1 MTLLRAAGKFPF
13 RLLKLSFLVG
23 FYQDKLGTAIGR
35 QRVTAKS
42 FRAFLFYTGITDLDA
57 DGDYD
62 SEGEVE
68 SYRYA
73 GLVLQVNIY
82 YSNDVHAFSG
92 RSYQCALPFNPTSS

>member
-1 MTLLRAAGKFPF
+1 M
-13 RLLKLSFLVG
+13 
-23 FYQDKLGTAIGR
+23 
-35 QRVTAKS
+35 
-42 FRAFLFYTGITDLDA
+42 LFHTGITDLDA

-92 RSYQCALPFNPTSS
+92 RSYRCA

>member
-1 MTLLRAAGKFPF
+1 LLFH
-13 RLLKLSFLVG
+13 
-23 FYQDKLGTAIGR
+23 
-35 QRVTAKS
+35 
-42 FRAFLFYTGITDLDA
+42 TGITDLDA

-92 RSYQCALPFNPTSS
+92 RSYRCALSLNPPSMQLKSSKLTGT

>member
-1 MTLLRAAGKFPF
+1 M
-13 RLLKLSFLVG
+13 
-23 FYQDKLGTAIGR
+23 
-35 QRVTAKS
+35 
-42 FRAFLFYTGITDLDA
+42 LFHTGITDLDA

-92 RSYQCALPFNPTSS
+92 RSYRCALLQSNKQLNSSKLTGT